1 MESGRILG
9 QNHILKHFENAIKMN
24 KISHAYIIN
33 GEEGSGKMPL
43 AVHFAKALQC
53 KENNPDS
60 EDDNLQFDFLKEE
73 AGVEKKITGIACG
86 ECRSCK
92 QTDSGNHP
100 DIKYVTHEK
109 AGIGVD
115 EIREQINDD
124 IDIKPYSS
132 RYKIY
137 IVPDSEKMTVQAQ
150 NALLKTIE
158 EPPEYAIIILLTTNA
173 DTFLPTI
180 LSRCVLLNIK
190 PVKEETIKNQLMS
203 EYDIGDY
210 EAKVAAAFSGGNPGK
225 AVKLATSDDF
235 KELKQQ
241 VAGTLIALEKGGM
254 DVIAQTVKTA
264 AEFKKQIEEYF
275 SLLRIWFRD
284 MLMYKATGS
293 DDKLIFQDDY
303 MTIEKLSEN
312 CSYYDIDII
321 LKSID
326 QAEGRIH
333 SNVNFDATIEV
344 LFLAIKERMQ
354 KRQ

>member
-1 MESGRILG
+1 MEAGRILG
-9 QNHILKHFENAIKMN
+9 QNHIIKHFENAIKMG

-33 GEEGSGKMPL
+33 GEEGSGKLRL

-53 KENNPDS
+53 VDNNPDAG
-60 EDDNLQFDFLKEE
+60 DDNLQFDFFAEE
-73 AGVEKKITGIACG
+73 KDEEKKVTGVACG

-92 QTDSGNHP
+92 QTDSGNQP
-100 DIKYVTHEK
+100 DIKYITHEK

-173 DTFLPTI
+173 DTFLQTI

-190 PVKEETIKNQLMS
+190 PVKEDTIKNQLTA
-203 EYDIGDY
+203 EYGVSDY
-210 EAKVAAAFSGGNPGK
+210 EAKVAATFAGGNPGK
-225 AVKLATSDDF
+225 AIKLATSDDF
-235 KELKQQ
+235 RELKNS
-241 VAGTLIALEKGGM
+241 VTGTLISLEKGGM
-254 DVIAQTVKTA
+254 DVIAEAIKSA
-264 AEFKKQIEEYF
+264 AEFKKQIGEYF

-293 DDKLIFQDDY
+293 SENLIFQDDY
-303 MTIEKLSEN
+303 ITIETMSEK

-326 QAEGRIH
+326 QAEGRIN

-354 KRQ
+354 K

>member
-9 QNHILKHFENAIKMN
+9 QNHIIKHFENAIKMG

-33 GEEGSGKMPL
+33 GEEGSGKMRL

-53 KENNPDS
+53 VENNPEAES
-60 EDDNLQFDFLKEE
+60 NLQFDFLNDEKDKN
-73 AGVEKKITGIACG
+73 KKITGIACG

-92 QTDSGNHP
+92 QTDSGNQP
-100 DIKYVTHEK
+100 DIKYITHEK

-173 DTFLPTI
+173 DTFLQTI

-190 PVKEETIKNQLMS
+190 PVKEETIKNQLMA
-203 EYDIGDY
+203 EYNVGDY
-210 EAKVAAAFSGGNPGK
+210 EAKVAASFSGGNPGK

-235 KELKQQ
+235 KELKKQ
-241 VAGTLIALEKGGM
+241 VSGTLISLEKGGM
-254 DVIAQTVKTA
+254 DTIADAIKSA
-264 AEFKKQIEEYF
+264 GEFKKQIGDYF

-293 DDKLIFQDDY
+293 SEKLIFQDDY
-303 MTIEKLSEN
+303 ITIETMTEK

-326 QAEGRIH
+326 QAEGRIN

-344 LFLAIKERMQ
+344 LFLVIKERMQ